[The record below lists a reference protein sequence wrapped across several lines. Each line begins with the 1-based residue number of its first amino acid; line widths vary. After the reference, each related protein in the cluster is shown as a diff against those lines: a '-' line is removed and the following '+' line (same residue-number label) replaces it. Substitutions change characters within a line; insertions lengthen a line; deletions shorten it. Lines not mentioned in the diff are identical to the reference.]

1 MSSKNSVFFSQ
12 PISTAVHDTSNSS
25 KSLGGA
31 KFHISFPFL
40 SVNCPFMSS
49 SSFLNN
55 LFFRSISQQ
64 QTMTYNSPTP
74 ITNPI
79 ILSIGVTPDNSC
91 LLS

>member
-1 MSSKNSVFFSQ
+1 MSSKNRVFSRS
-12 PISTAVHDTSNSS
+12 PISTAVHDTTNSS

-31 KFHISFPFL
+31 KFHISFFFI
-40 SVNCPFMSS
+40 NCPLMSS

-79 ILSIGVTPDNSC
+79 ILSVGVTPDNSC

>member
-1 MSSKNSVFFSQ
+1 MSSKNRVFFSQ
-12 PISTAVHDTSNSS
+12 SHKHSRSRHLQFFLRGWVAQSFI
-25 KSLGGA
+25 
-31 KFHISFPFL
+31 FHFL

-79 ILSIGVTPDNSC
+79 ILSVGVTPDNSC